1 MSSSGPLKIMNV
13 DRLNE
18 DRLIVSFSE
27 NQTCVYSAEQLST
40 VAPETVL
47 TESDPKTAKR
57 PKG

>member
-1 MSSSGPLKIMNV
+1 MSSSRPLKIVNV

-27 NQTCVYSAEQLST
+27 DQTSVYTAEQLST

-47 TESDPKTAKR
+47 TESDPKTGKR
-57 PKG
+57 PQG